1 MRIFRVSRFD
11 KDTEMPV
18 SQKKSSSKIKVC
30 KYALLLLFEGSP
42 KSTNMIE
49 KIPFDELSQA
59 LEGTICTDSLH
70 RKIYATDASVYRKTP
85 LAVAYPS
92 TETDIQKVVRFASK
106 YKIAMTLRAAGT
118 SLAGQCV
125 GDGIV
130 IDTSKHFQ
138 KIGTLDL
145 ANKTVT
151 VEPGVIRDDLN
162 RFLKPYGLFFGPNT
176 STSNR
181 CMIGGMVGNNS
192 SGTTSIQYGVTR
204 DKVLEMKTIL
214 SDASVVVFKKV
225 NTQEFRDKTLGNTLE
240 NKIYKALYEELS
252 QTAVQN
258 EIHKEFPD
266 PSIHRRNTGYAVDS
280 LLKFELFGGNVPE
293 SNLCELLCGSEGTLG
308 IATEITL
315 QLDVLPPKNAV
326 VVAAHF
332 TSVQESLEAVVLAMQ
347 HNLYTCELMDR
358 IILDCTKNNRAQEKN
373 RFFLNGEPEALL
385 LLEVAAPTAQ
395 EAEKLANLLIAD
407 LQSNNFGYHY
417 PKIFDKDIPKIHE
430 LRKAGL
436 GLLGNLIGDDKAV
449 ACIEDTAVRL
459 KDLPA
464 YIAEFAQMMVDF
476 DQKAVYYAHAGAGE
490 IHLRPILNLK
500 KKADVV
506 LFRKITTKTA
516 QLVKKYKGSFS
527 GEHGDGIVRSEFI
540 PMMIGPKNY
549 ELLKR
554 IKKAFDPS
562 NSFNPGKIVN
572 PLPMDKSLRYE
583 PGRQEPIIPT
593 LMNFDDSQGILKHAE
608 KCNGSGDCRKP
619 VAAGGTMCPSYRATN
634 AEKDSTRA
642 RANALREFLTHS
654 TEENKF
660 NHKELHEVF
669 DLCISCK
676 ACASECPSS
685 VDVSVLKAEFLHQYF
700 QENKVPLRTKLFG
713 NNFKYNRYASWVPQL
728 SNALLQMGISKKILG
743 VAPQRALPKLAP
755 TTLRKWY
762 QKNATRLH
770 RNPSPHGKVVVFCDA
785 FTNHYDVQTGMDCL
799 ELLSKIGYKPLI
811 VDHEESGRSAISKGL
826 LNIAK
831 EKASANVATFSDMIS
846 ENTPLV
852 GIEPSAILTFRDE
865 YLRLANDSEK
875 AAKISKHTY
884 TIEEFLKQAV
894 EKKHLTP
901 ALCTKEHKTI
911 KIHGHCHQKSLSSM
925 EPTFS
930 ILNLP
935 VNFNVTLLNTSC
947 CGMAGSFGYEKEHY
961 KISMQMGENSLF
973 PKIRKLGPEVLIAA
987 AGTSCRHQIKDGVAR
1002 DSKHPVSILK
1012 EALM

>member
-1 MRIFRVSRFD
+1 MRIFRDSRFD

-30 KYALLLLFEGSP
+30 KYALLLLFEGSS
-42 KSTNMIE
+42 KATNMIE
-49 KIPFDELSQA
+49 KIPFDELSQT

-85 LAVAYPS
+85 LAVAYPID
-92 TETDIQKVVRFASK
+92 ETDIQKIVRFASK

-138 KIGTLDL
+138 KIGALDP
-145 ANKTVT
+145 ANKTIT

-214 SDASVVVFKKV
+214 SDASVVVFKKL
-225 NTQEFRDKTLGNTLE
+225 NAQGFRDKTFGNTLE
-240 NKIYKALYEELS
+240 NKIYKTLFEELS

-258 EIHKEFPD
+258 EIHKEFPSS
-266 PSIHRRNTGYAVDS
+266 SIHRRNTGYAVDS
-280 LLKFELFGGNVPE
+280 LLKFKLFGGNDSE

-308 IATEITL
+308 ITTEITL

-332 TSVQESLEAVVLAMQ
+332 TSVQESLEAVSLAMQ

-373 RFFLNGEPEALL
+373 RFFLDGEPEALL
-385 LLEVAAPTAQ
+385 LLEVAASTAQ
-395 EAEKLANLLIAD
+395 EAEKLANSLIAD

-449 ACIEDTAVRL
+449 ACIEDTAVPL

-540 PMMIGPKNY
+540 PMMIGSKNY

-554 IKKAFDPS
+554 IKTAFDPW

-572 PLPMDKSLRYE
+572 PLPMDKSMRYV
-583 PGRQEPIIPT
+583 PDRQEPIIPT

-654 TEENKF
+654 TEKNKF
-660 NHKELHEVF
+660 NHKELYEVF
-669 DLCISCK
+669 ELCISCK

-713 NNFKYNRYASWVPQL
+713 NNSKYNRYASWAPQL
-728 SNALLQMGISKKILG
+728 SNVLLQMGIAKKILG

-762 QKNATRLH
+762 QKNTTRLH
-770 RNPSPHGKVVVFCDA
+770 RNPSPHGEVIVFCDA

-799 ELLSKIGYKPLI
+799 ELLSKTGYKPLI

-826 LNIAK
+826 LGIAK
-831 EKASANVATFSDMIS
+831 EKAKANVATFSNIIS
-846 ENTPLV
+846 EKTPLV

-865 YLRLANDSEK
+865 YLRLANDTEK
-875 AAKISKHTY
+875 AAKISKYTY
-884 TIEEFLKQAV
+884 TIEEFLKKAV
-894 EKKHLTP
+894 EKKHLSP
-901 ALCTKEHKTI
+901 ALFTKAHKTI

-935 VNFNVTLLNTSC
+935 VNFNVTLLNTGC
-947 CGMAGSFGYEKEHY
+947 C
-961 KISMQMGENSLF
+961 
-973 PKIRKLGPEVLIAA
+973 
-987 AGTSCRHQIKDGVAR
+987 
-1002 DSKHPVSILK
+1002 
-1012 EALM
+1012 